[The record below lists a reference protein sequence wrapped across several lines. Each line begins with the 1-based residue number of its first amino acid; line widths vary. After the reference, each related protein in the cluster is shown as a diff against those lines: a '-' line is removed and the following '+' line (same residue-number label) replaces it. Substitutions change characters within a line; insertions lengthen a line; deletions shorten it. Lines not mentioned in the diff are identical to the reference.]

1 MLTPTN
7 NYTAYRE
14 IESRKFTT
22 FIPFFGLAMKD
33 LIFTNDGNPKK
44 LENGLYNFGKLR
56 QLTDAVQRI
65 MVRASSSS
73 SSSSSSSHS
82 LVVTLLS
89 FFADLPEQSL

>member
-1 MLTPTN
+1 VLTPTN

-73 SSSSSSSHS
+73 SSSSSSHS

-89 FFADLPEQSL
+89 FFADLSEQSL